1 MTKEEV
7 QNGITAD
14 QYTNGLK
21 RKSDGTWVWGGDDS
35 GAKDTISL
43 DTLNSLASQDAVE
56 AITNAMPSH
65 DSLDVKEELL
75 EMDGDEG
82 VVFNQNGKRLRADS
96 HESPRKV
103 ITRLPKKV
111 CYPIISIHILNITFS
126 RFRSLK
132 KL

>member
-1 MTKEEV
+1 LTKEEV

-14 QYTNGLK
+14 QYTNGLE

-43 DTLNSLASQDAVE
+43 DTLDSLASQDAVE

-75 EMDGDEG
+75 KMDGDEG
-82 VVFNQNGKRLRADS
+82 VVFNQNGKRRRADS
-96 HESPRKV
+96 GESPRKV
-103 ITRLPKKV
+103 LTRPPKKV
-111 CYPIISIHILNITFS
+111 CYPIISIHIFNITCTVAS
-126 RFRSLK
+126 AH
-132 KL
+132 